1 MHAQVGGAA
10 LPKVFEFSLDTT
22 LNQHPFSADS
32 LPRPKDLVPYAE
44 LPPFVEQAL
53 AAALPV
59 WRNGQSMPGRM
70 RAQPLDPEIS
80 KVSSWDYGWSC
91 KFFSSCTDKIWACQ
105 RAMQRHT
112 AVSQCDTRAHM
123 HCMYR
128 PVLVRL
134 APLRQSFGR
143 VPLAPQSMP
152 GAAGNLPATC
162 MRAVKPVCMYPVP
175 WPAAAWRGLPHLC
188 LRVPQASPMFLE
200 HTYSAGS
207 SKKTGASP
215 WP

>member
-10 LPKVFEFSLDTT
+10 LPKAFEFSLDTT

-59 WRNGQSMPGRM
+59 WRSVQSMPGRM

-91 KFFSSCTDKIWACQ
+91 KFFSLCTDKIWACQ
-105 RAMQRHT
+105 RAMQRHK

-134 APLRQSFGR
+134 APLRQS
-143 VPLAPQSMP
+143 
-152 GAAGNLPATC
+152 
-162 MRAVKPVCMYPVP
+162 
-175 WPAAAWRGLPHLC
+175 
-188 LRVPQASPMFLE
+188 SPC
-200 HTYSAGS
+200 S
-207 SKKTGASP
+207 SKHAWGCRQPASHLHVGCQACLHVPCAMACRCMERTASSVPEGATS
-215 WP
+215 